1 MDKKVFNFKNCLLLI
16 TFALV
21 GFWVVNNMDI
31 VGNIL
36 GFIWKI
42 IFPFILGGA
51 LAFLLNIPMTF
62 FERKCK
68 KIKNKTILRV
78 MSLIFAILVIV
89 LVITLVITL
98 ILPELVDIAKLLIDN
113 IPHFV
118 EQINELINKFEGD
131 IPELKDFS
139 LNSENLKNEVMAYI
153 PELLTSSVSIIS
165 NVVMAV
171 ANFFIAVIFSIYILL
186 DKEKLQRQ
194 LTKVIQAYL
203 PKERANR
210 IMKFGSEAN
219 IVFRKFFTVQCL
231 EATILGVLCI
241 IGMWIFRI
249 PYAMPIGIL
258 IGVTA
263 LVPIVGAFLGIIIGA
278 ILIVSVAPIKVI
290 TFIVFVLILQQIEG
304 NIIYPKV
311 VGSSV
316 GLPGIWVLVAVTLGG
331 SLGGILGMLIGVPI
345 ATTVYNL
352 VSRDVNKKLE

>member
-1 MDKKVFNFKNCLLLI
+1 
-16 TFALV
+16 
-21 GFWVVNNMDI
+21 
-31 VGNIL
+31 
-36 GFIWKI
+36 
-42 IFPFILGGA
+42 
-51 LAFLLNIPMTF
+51 
-62 FERKCK
+62 
-68 KIKNKTILRV
+68 

-194 LTKVIQAYL
+194 LTKLIQAYL

-210 IMKFGSEAN
+210 IMKIGSEAN

-249 PYAMPIGIL
+249 PYAMPIWIL

-331 SLGGILGMLIGVPI
+331 SLGGILGMLVR
-345 ATTVYNL
+345 ANNNYNTKINIWNFN
-352 VSRDVNKKLE
+352 R